1 MDTMTTQQPQ
11 SKKPRSRRP
20 KGWGRVFPRGRVQWI
35 AWYQHGR
42 EHRESAG
49 RFATRADAEELLDA
63 RFIECKTGQVS
74 AAGRHTT
81 VAEVL
86 DAYERYLQ
94 LAEKNVKAMAPQL
107 KHLRARFG
115 AFRAREI
122 TLPLLERY
130 ALDQRQRG
138 AAPATVKCRLAYL
151 RGAFECARRGGLI
164 ACRPDWPKI
173 EVRNARTGY
182 FEPDEL
188 GRLLAALAKPYDDVA
203 HFAALTGWRRQEVL
217 GLTWSEVDRQAGE
230 VRLPPAR
237 SKNGHGRVILLEGPL
252 AVIVARRWSL
262 RALTPWVFHRLGK
275 RLRDFRHAWVNACD
289 AAGVPG
295 RLFHDLRRT
304 FVVHSDRAGILPAVA
319 RSMTGH
325 RSEAMRERY
334 RIVAPREQ
342 RGVVAALVAY
352 REAAVTDIS
361 RPVAEANGA

>member
-1 MDTMTTQQPQ
+1 MQQP
-11 SKKPRSRRP
+11 KKQQSRRP
-20 KGWGRVFPRGRVQWI
+20 RGGGRVFQRGQTWWI
-35 AWYQHGR
+35 SFYDHGR

-49 RFATRADAEELLDA
+49 LTATRGDAEELLRA
-63 RFIECKTGQVS
+63 RLAELHLGQFT

-86 DAYERYLQ
+86 DAYERYLE

-115 AFRAREI
+115 TFRAREI

-138 AAPATVKCRLAYL
+138 MAPATVKCRLAYL

-164 ACRPDWPKI
+164 ACRPDWAKI
-173 EVRNARTGY
+173 QVHNARTGY

-188 GRLLAALAKPYDDVA
+188 VRLLAALPKPLDDVA
-203 HFAALTGWRRQEVL
+203 QFAAFTGWRRQEVL
-217 GLTWSEVDRQAGE
+217 GLRWSEVDRQAGE
-230 VRLPPAR
+230 IRLPPAR
-237 SKNGHGRVILLEGPL
+237 SKNGYGRVMLLEGPL

-275 RLRDFRHAWVNACD
+275 RLRDFRHSWTNACD

-325 RSEAMRERY
+325 RSEAMRQRY

-342 RGVVAALVAY
+342 RGAVAALVAY
-352 REAAVTDIS
+352 REAAVTDTS